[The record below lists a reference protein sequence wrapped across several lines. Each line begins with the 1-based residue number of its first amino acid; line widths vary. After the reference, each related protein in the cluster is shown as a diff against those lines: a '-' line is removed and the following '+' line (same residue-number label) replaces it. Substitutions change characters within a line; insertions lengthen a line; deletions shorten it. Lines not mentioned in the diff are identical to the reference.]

1 MALEAGVW
9 GKAGWLALHSHS
21 EGLLTLASVPQHLP
35 SLPPKVL
42 HSVCGVP
49 SFWLSSCRV
58 LVCQPWDVCACVCL
72 HTRVCTCSLLPPSG
86 SGCHLWLS
94 ALSPA
99 ISVPQPEREEMF
111 LDAHCIWA
119 TGPHYPNREV
129 SLPPPSFHR
138 EALGCWEWLLRL

>member
-1 MALEAGVW
+1 MDWTLAMALEAGVW

-35 SLPPKVL
+35 SLPPEVL

-49 SFWLSSCRV
+49 SFWLSSCLCV
-58 LVCQPWDVCACVCL
+58 SLSTSGCVC
-72 HTRVCTCSLLPPSG
+72 VCVPAHACMCLFLLPPSG
-86 SGCHLWLS
+86 SGCHFWLS

-99 ISVPQPEREEMF
+99 TSVPQPEREEM
-111 LDAHCIWA
+111 LSDAPTSGLQGHSC
-119 TGPHYPNREV
+119 PVCEV

-138 EALGCWEWLLRL
+138 VRL